1 MRIVMKFGGTS
12 VGDGQRIKN
21 AAGLVFANA
30 TQGHQVVVAV
40 SAMSGV
46 TDALIRAARRAAEG
60 DDQTYRAA
68 QRTLAGQ
75 YRVALEYAVADS
87 AARTELRNQITV
99 MLDGFADFCRSI
111 HILGELTPRALDAV
125 ASLGERMTAPI
136 FAQALRECGAKAES
150 IEATELIVTD
160 DRFTQASPQMDAT
173 REKTSARLLPLLDAG
188 AIPVVTGFIGATR
201 GGVTTTLGRGG
212 SDYSATILG
221 CAIDADEVWIWTDV
235 NGVMTADP
243 RVVSDAQT
251 IAEIS
256 YAEAAELSYFGAKV
270 IHPQTISPAVE
281 RGTPIRI
288 LNTFDPSHPGTRIVR
303 EPRGNGR
310 TVKAITAI
318 RRLSLINVEGRG
330 MQGVPGVA
338 AKVFSA
344 VAREGINVLM
354 ISQASSEQSIC
365 FVVEASGSD
374 RACAALEKE
383 FELEKLRHNIDR
395 VSALANVVIVAVVG
409 AGMKGIPG
417 IAAKVFGALGEHHL
431 NVISIAQGS
440 SEYNLSLVMDEKDA
454 DDAVR
459 AIHAGFNLHASS

>member
-1 MRIVMKFGGTS
+1 MQIVMKFGGTS
-12 VGDGQRIKN
+12 VGDGERIKKAAELVFSN
-21 AAGLVFANA
+21 AA
-30 TQGHQVVVAV
+30 QGHRVVVTV

-46 TDALIRAARRAAEG
+46 TDALIRSARRAAEG
-60 DDQTYRAA
+60 DDQTFRAA

-87 AARTELRNQITV
+87 AARTELRNQITRA
-99 MLDGFADFCRSI
+99 LDGLSDFCHSI

-136 FAQALRECGAKAES
+136 FAQALREYGAQAEA

-160 DRFTQASPQMDAT
+160 DRFTQASPLMDAT
-173 REKTSARLLPLLDAG
+173 REKTRARLLPLLDAG

-201 GGVTTTLGRGG
+201 DGVTTTLGRGG

-221 CAIDADEVWIWTDV
+221 SALDADEVWIWTDV

-243 RVVSDAQT
+243 RVVPRAQS

-270 IHPQTISPAVE
+270 IHPQTISPVADHDI
-281 RGTPIRI
+281 PIRI
-288 LNTFDPSHPGTRIVR
+288 LNTFNPTHPGTRIVR
-303 EPRGNGR
+303 DPKQNGR

-318 RRLSLINVEGRG
+318 RNLSLVTVEGRG
-330 MQGVPGVA
+330 MQGVPGIA
-338 AKVFSA
+338 ARVFST

-354 ISQASSEQSIC
+354 ISQSSSEQSIC
-365 FVVEASGSD
+365 FVIEVAAAE

-383 FELEKLRHNIDR
+383 FELERLRGNIDR
-395 VSALANVVIVAVVG
+395 IAAQSKVVIVAIVG

-417 IAAKVFGALGEHHL
+417 IAAKVFGALGEHGL

-459 AIHAGFNLHASS
+459 AIHAGFDLHGA